1 MTITSGYARKYFNKE
16 IIMLKKN
23 IATNELG
30 FVFNPATGDSYSTN
44 PIAAEIIK
52 MLKEGKDI
60 ANIKRGLLDIYDI
73 EKSTIEKDVDEFMNT
88 LKENNLLASNL

>member
-1 MTITSGYARKYFNKE
+1 MI
-16 IIMLKKN
+16 KKN

-52 MLKEGKDI
+52 LLKDGNSISE
-60 ANIKRGLLDIYDI
+60 IKKSLLDKYDT
-73 EKSTIEKDVDEFMNT
+73 EKVTIEKDVDEFMNT
-88 LKENNLLASNL
+88 LKENNLLIVNS